1 MLMKYYNVLIIF
13 ATFEKQ
19 HPTSLLQVFI
29 IRVHFH
35 FVYKE
40 LFPYIMRFCLKKKLK
55 QLTETLLKEIKGIN
69 FCDLVK

>member
-1 MLMKYYNVLIIF
+1 MKYYNVLIIF

-40 LFPYIMRFCLKKKLK
+40 LFSYIMRFCLGKKI
-55 QLTETLLKEIKGIN
+55 ETTN
-69 FCDLVK
+69 RNTVKRN